1 MWQLY
6 LEASLSSAAEALGEK
21 DSFVLTKI
29 NVAALAIGKPV
40 FLFTHQHLIP
50 PSRGCRFLGDPFDT
64 WVDISV
70 ERKRGQIFHRG
81 G

>member
-1 MWQLY
+1 MMMWQLY

-40 FLFTHQHLIP
+40 FL
-50 PSRGCRFLGDPFDT
+50 
-64 WVDISV
+64 
-70 ERKRGQIFHRG
+70 
-81 G
+81 